1 MEDEIRLTKVGF
13 LRPTSRRVNL
23 RVKVLEV
30 GEEKNVVSRKDG
42 REHRVADALVGD
54 DTGVIYMTL
63 WDTNI
68 DKVKAGETI
77 LVKNGYITTFR
88 NEMRLTVGRYG
99 SLEESDE
106 EVVNVN
112 SENNMSR
119 KFTMRRPPRRR
130 F

>member
-1 MEDEIRLTKVGF
+1 MEDEIRLTKVGA

-54 DTGVIYMTL
+54 ETGVIYMTL
-63 WDTNI
+63 WDSNI

>member
-42 REHRVADALVGD
+42 REHRVADVLVGD

-63 WDTNI
+63 WDANI